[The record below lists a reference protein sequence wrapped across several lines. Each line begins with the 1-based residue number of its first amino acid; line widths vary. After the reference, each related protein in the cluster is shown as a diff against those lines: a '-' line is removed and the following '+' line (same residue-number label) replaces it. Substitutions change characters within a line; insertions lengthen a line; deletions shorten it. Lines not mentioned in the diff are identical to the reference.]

1 MEQITSILNVIKK
14 TLYVKIVKELL
25 KMFHPQIV

>member
-25 KMFHPQIV
+25 KMFHPLIV